1 MIQSV
6 PTLVKVSHL
15 GEATALLVIDD
26 VENGNRLSERLCDEF
41 TGALADLAKDP
52 ALRVL
57 ILSGTPKVF
66 CAGATLESLRR
77 IAGGEV
83 DVKDLTIARRILE
96 FPVPVVGAIEGHAV
110 GGGLLMAA
118 CCDITVASET
128 SRYGLNFTDL
138 GFTPG
143 MGATALLPALVGPQF
158 AAEMMM
164 TAKFYKGRE
173 LKHRGLFTHIVPA
186 AEVMPLALD
195 LAARI
200 AAKPRHVLEMLKET
214 LSLPR
219 RGALDSAIARESLM
233 HRICFSRPETAA
245 LIEDSYNS

>member
-1 MIQSV
+1 MIGV
-6 PTLVKVSHL
+6 PHLVQVRRL
-15 GEATALLVIDD
+15 GESVAVLETDD
-26 VENGNRLSERLCDEF
+26 AENANRLSERLCEEF
-41 TGALADLAKDP
+41 TGALAELAREP

-57 ILSGTPKVF
+57 ILAGTPKVF

-77 IAGGEV
+77 IAAGEF
-83 DVKDLTIARRILE
+83 DVKDLTIGRRILE
-96 FPVPVVGAIEGHAV
+96 FPVPVVGAIQGHAI

-128 SRYGLNFTDL
+128 SRYGVNFTEL

-143 MGATALLPALVGPQF
+143 MGATVLLPALVGPQF

-173 LKHRGLFTHIVPA
+173 LKNRGLFTHIVPA
-186 AEVMPLALD
+186 ADVMPLAED
-195 LAARI
+195 IAGRI
-200 AAKPRHVLEMLKET
+200 AAKPRYVLEMLKET
-214 LSLPR
+214 LALPR
-219 RGALDSAIARESLM
+219 RAGLEAAIARESQM